1 MWEIGR
7 RMKLQAR
14 KFFSSL
20 NLDIIKYI
28 MYNEAILKEVSRCK
42 ENERKELILAIN
54 KRFLSNLNLRNIVA
68 DELIEKVKILPNSN
82 TIGWMT
88 AYGNILNI
96 IVNNKW
102 KQKDMEGKTG
112 NLINDNWNSKIN
124 VAPNYDATL
133 PKMDIQIINNYF
145 NINANK
151 EISTIDGNNGNNVI
165 NTGKYNNMPN
175 YIIDNMNTKQVE
187 KFNIAAQE
195 KPIKEFSII
204 NKNKLAEKSISEIL
218 NIMAS
223 QQAVM
228 KPIIGTI
235 IPIQIKLKSNH
246 VGIKTN
252 LYIDKFWK
260 EWNVNCNICYKIM
273 WILKLLKD
281 INVKEIKLLVEKYS
295 IYAIYTKFRI
305 IGLNIDTMECT
316 NENIWEIIYIKDKI
330 KIHLKLKMEYDL
342 FQMEEMKIQLMV
354 LIIQNKYQVIQQMD
368 YYGKD
373 VQENL
378 KWLVN
383 KEYIKIKIQVY
394 LLQIEYG
401 LLK

>member
-1 MWEIGR
+1 
-7 RMKLQAR
+7 
-14 KFFSSL
+14 
-20 NLDIIKYI
+20 
-28 MYNEAILKEVSRCK
+28 
-42 ENERKELILAIN
+42 
-54 KRFLSNLNLRNIVA
+54 
-68 DELIEKVKILPNSN
+68 
-82 TIGWMT
+82 
-88 AYGNILNI
+88 
-96 IVNNKW
+96 
-102 KQKDMEGKTG
+102 
-112 NLINDNWNSKIN
+112 
-124 VAPNYDATL
+124 
-133 PKMDIQIINNYF
+133 MDIQIINNYF
-145 NINANK
+145 NVNANK

-165 NTGKYNNMPN
+165 NTGKYNNMSN

-195 KPIKEFSII
+195 KSIKEFSII

-223 QQAVM
+223 QQVVM
-228 KPIIGTI
+228 EPIIGTI
-235 IPIQIKLKSNH
+235 IPIQIKLKSNY
-246 VGIKTN
+246 VGINTS

-273 WILKLLKD
+273 WILILLND

-330 KIHLKLKMEYDL
+330 KIHLKLKMEYVL
-342 FQMEEMKIQLMV
+342 FQTEEMKIQLMV

-373 VQENL
+373 EQENS

-383 KEYIKIKIQVY
+383 
-394 LLQIEYG
+394 
-401 LLK
+401 

>member
-54 KRFLSNLNLRNIVA
+54 KRFLSNLNLRNIDA
-68 DELIEKVKILPNSN
+68 DELIKKVKILPNSN

-102 KQKDMEGKTG
+102 EQKDMEGKID

-145 NINANK
+145 NVNANK
-151 EISTIDGNNGNNVI
+151 EISTIDGNNGNVI

-175 YIIDNMNTKQVE
+175 YIIDNKNIKQAE

-204 NKNKLAEKSISEIL
+204 NKYKLAEKSIFEIL

-235 IPIQIKLKSNH
+235 IPIQIKLKSNY
-246 VGIKTN
+246 VGIKTS
-252 LYIDKFWK
+252 LYTNIWK
-260 EWNVNCNICYKIM
+260 EWNVNYNIYKFMRI
-273 WILKLLKD
+273 IKLAKD
-281 INVKEIKLLVEKYS
+281 INIKEIKLLVEKYS
-295 IYAIYTKFRI
+295 IHAIYTKFRT
-305 IGLNIDTMECT
+305 IGLNIEIMECT
-316 NENIWEIIYIKDKI
+316 KENIWEIINIKDKI
-330 KIHLKLKMEYDL
+330 KIYLKLNIMEYDL
-342 FQMEEMKIQLMV
+342 FQIEEMKIQLMV
-354 LIIQNKYQVIQQMD
+354 LIIQNKHQLIQQKD

-373 VQENL
+373 ELEKL

-383 KEYIKIKIQVY
+383 KEYIKILV
-394 LLQIEYG
+394 LLQINYG
-401 LLK
+401 LK

>member
-54 KRFLSNLNLRNIVA
+54 KRFLSNLNLRNIDA
-68 DELIEKVKILPNSN
+68 DELIKKVKILPNSN

-96 IVNNKW
+96 IINNKW

-145 NINANK
+145 NVNANK
-151 EISTIDGNNGNNVI
+151 EISTIDGNNGNVI

-175 YIIDNMNTKQVE
+175 YIIDNKNIKQAE

-204 NKNKLAEKSISEIL
+204 NKYKLAEKSIFEIL

-235 IPIQIKLKSNH
+235 IPIQIKLKSNY
-246 VGIKTN
+246 VGIKTS
-252 LYIDKFWK
+252 LYTNIWK
-260 EWNVNCNICYKIM
+260 EWNVNYNIYKFMRI
-273 WILKLLKD
+273 IKFAKD
-281 INVKEIKLLVEKYS
+281 INIKEIKLLVEKYS
-295 IYAIYTKFRI
+295 IHAIYTKFRT
-305 IGLNIDTMECT
+305 IGLNIEIMECT
-316 NENIWEIIYIKDKI
+316 KENIWEIINIKDKI
-330 KIHLKLKMEYDL
+330 KIYLKLNIMEYDL
-342 FQMEEMKIQLMV
+342 FQIEEMKIQLMV
-354 LIIQNKYQVIQQMD
+354 LIIQNKHQLIQQKD

-373 VQENL
+373 ELEKL
-378 KWLVN
+378 KWLAN
-383 KEYIKIKIQVY
+383 KEYMKILV
-394 LLQIEYG
+394 LLQIKYG
-401 LLK
+401 LK

>member
-1 MWEIGR
+1 
-7 RMKLQAR
+7 
-14 KFFSSL
+14 
-20 NLDIIKYI
+20 
-28 MYNEAILKEVSRCK
+28 
-42 ENERKELILAIN
+42 
-54 KRFLSNLNLRNIVA
+54 
-68 DELIEKVKILPNSN
+68 
-82 TIGWMT
+82 
-88 AYGNILNI
+88 
-96 IVNNKW
+96 
-102 KQKDMEGKTG
+102 MEGKTG

-175 YIIDNMNTKQVE
+175 YIIDNMNTKQVD
-187 KFNIAAQE
+187 KVNIAAQE
-195 KPIKEFSII
+195 KFIKEFSII
-204 NKNKLAEKSISEIL
+204 NKDKLAEKSISEIL

-235 IPIQIKLKSNH
+235 QINLKSNY
-246 VGIKTN
+246 VGIKTS

-260 EWNVNCNICYKIM
+260 EWNVDCNICYKIM
-273 WILKLLKD
+273 WILKLLND

-295 IYAIYTKFRI
+295 IYAIYTKFKI

-373 VQENL
+373 EQENS

-383 KEYIKIKIQVY
+383 KEYIKIKIQV
-394 LLQIEYG
+394 
-401 LLK
+401 

>member
-1 MWEIGR
+1 
-7 RMKLQAR
+7 
-14 KFFSSL
+14 
-20 NLDIIKYI
+20 
-28 MYNEAILKEVSRCK
+28 
-42 ENERKELILAIN
+42 
-54 KRFLSNLNLRNIVA
+54 
-68 DELIEKVKILPNSN
+68 
-82 TIGWMT
+82 MT

-96 IVNNKW
+96 IINNKW

-145 NINANK
+145 NVNANK

-165 NTGKYNNMPN
+165 NTGKYNNMSN

-195 KPIKEFSII
+195 KSIKEFSII

-223 QQAVM
+223 QQVVM
-228 KPIIGTI
+228 EPIIGTI
-235 IPIQIKLKSNH
+235 IPIQIKLKSNY
-246 VGIKTN
+246 VGINTS

-273 WILKLLKD
+273 WILILLND

-330 KIHLKLKMEYDL
+330 KIHLKLKMEYVL
-342 FQMEEMKIQLMV
+342 FQTEEMKIQLMV

-373 VQENL
+373 EQENS

-383 KEYIKIKIQVY
+383 
-394 LLQIEYG
+394 
-401 LLK
+401 